1 MSQAT
6 VSAYLLQSLKI
17 ITEFRV
23 NTVRQYLR
31 VLAIDDVL
39 LSVQKP
45 RRDLELCRVLD
56 DRDNAFQFIRVQVPS
71 TLVEINIGFLADQVG
86 VPTANTLDL
95 SQGVHDF
102 ALSINIGVEETEN
115 VLKLLVGF
123 G

>member
-31 VLAIDDVL
+31 VLAVDDVL

-71 TLVEINIGFLADQVG
+71 T
-86 VPTANTLDL
+86 T
-95 SQGVHDF
+95 
-102 ALSINIGVEETEN
+102 
-115 VLKLLVGF
+115 
-123 G
+123 